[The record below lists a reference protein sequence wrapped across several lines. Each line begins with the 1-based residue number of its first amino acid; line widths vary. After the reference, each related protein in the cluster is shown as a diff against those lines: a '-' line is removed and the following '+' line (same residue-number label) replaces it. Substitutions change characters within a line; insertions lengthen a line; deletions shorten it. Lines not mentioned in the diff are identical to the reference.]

1 MKIRSTFHMLV
12 FLMAVLTFSMPFVT
26 LAQQNIEPA
35 EATTDAE
42 RAAMVAKAAADAE
55 RDAQA
60 DTDTAFWFIVGCFG
74 SVLGFLYANYN
85 VPTVPADRLIGKS
98 PDYVTTYSSV
108 YVRESKAIRQNR
120 VVTGCVTS
128 AIAGVVLSGCLIV
141 TAGSTTPTASTTPIY
156 Y

>member
-1 MKIRSTFHMLV
+1 MKIRSTFHMFV
-12 FLMAVLTFSMPFVT
+12 FLMVVLTFSMPFVT

-42 RAAMVAKAAADAE
+42 RAAMVAKATADAE
-55 RDAQA
+55 RDSQA
-60 DTDTAFWFIVGCFG
+60 DTDTTFWFIVGCFG

-128 AIAGVVLSGCLIV
+128 GIVGGAIYGCLIV
-141 TAGSTTPTASTTPIY
+141 TVLY
-156 Y
+156 

>member
-1 MKIRSTFHMLV
+1 MKIRSTFHVSV
-12 FLMAVLTFSMPFVT
+12 FLMAVLIFSMPFVT
-26 LAQQNIEPA
+26 LAQQNIESA

-42 RAAMVAKAAADAE
+42 RDAMIAKATADAE
-55 RDAQA
+55 RDSQA
-60 DTDTAFWFIVGCFG
+60 DTDTTFWFIIGCFG

-108 YVRESKAIRQNR
+108 YVRESKAIRQKR

-128 AIAGVVLSGCLIV
+128 AITGVVLYGCLIATTT
-141 TAGSTTPTASTTPIY
+141 TAAATTPIY

>member
-1 MKIRSTFHMLV
+1 MKIRSTFHVLV

-26 LAQQNIEPA
+26 LAQQNVAPA
-35 EATTDAE
+35 ETITDVTKAT
-42 RAAMVAKAAADAE
+42 ADAE

-60 DTDTAFWFIVGCFG
+60 DTDTTFWFIVGCFG
-74 SVLGFLYANYN
+74 SILGFLYANYN

-141 TAGSTTPTASTTPIY
+141 TSASTTPTASTTPIY